1 MTDGLNF
8 DGFTANRKPAAT
20 HNIGEQYAADPKP
33 AIPAKD
39 VSNQS
44 TAQGPK

>member
-1 MTDGLNF
+1 MSDGLNLN
-8 DGFTANRKPAAT
+8 GFNTTKPAGT
-20 HNIGEQYAADPKP
+20 HNLGEQYAADPKP
-33 AIPAKD
+33 AFPAKD

>member
-1 MTDGLNF
+1 MSEGL
-8 DGFTANRKPAAT
+8 DLKGFNNTKPAGT
-20 HNIGEQYAADPKP
+20 NNLGEQYAADPKP
-33 AIPAKD
+33 AYPAKD

>member
-1 MTDGLNF
+1 MANGINTDGF
-8 DGFTANRKPAAT
+8 SDTKPAGT
-20 HNIGEQYAADPKP
+20 HNLGEQYAADPKP
-33 AIPAKD
+33 AFPAKD